1 MRYTRPQNAHLR
13 QVNSAFSDIVSLKI
27 PHFIHVR
34 VSTGAVTTILVGQL
48 FFLRFFKLRLPKNLS
63 CYKTSTGSK
72 GIQFRLDTF
81 FVQNNIINTSFPGGV
96 ADDGNLP
103 FTSNEIALS
112 VVTLLA
118 MAY

>member
-1 MRYTRPQNAHLR
+1 M
-13 QVNSAFSDIVSLKI
+13 
-27 PHFIHVR
+27 
-34 VSTGAVTTILVGQL
+34 GAVTTILVGQL
-48 FFLRFFKLRLPKNLS
+48 F
-63 CYKTSTGSK
+63 
-72 GIQFRLDTF
+72 F